1 MTWQLAQTF
10 WVGGLWLLH
19 FVLQPALVEYGL
31 APLLVDEVNAAL
43 SRLLMGFAVFC
54 VMLQVLVLLQN
65 RGWRSLWRDLRGQL
79 LLAVLLLALV
89 YLGVSQW
96 QPEALGWLLFNYL
109 LVALGGLLLILQ
121 PPPGI
126 RGSAD

>member
-1 MTWQLAQTF
+1 
-10 WVGGLWLLH
+10 
-19 FVLQPALVEYGL
+19 
-31 APLLVDEVNAAL
+31 
-43 SRLLMGFAVFC
+43 
-54 VMLQVLVLLQN
+54 
-65 RGWRSLWRDLRGQL
+65 LWRDLRGQL

-96 QPEALGWLLFNYL
+96 QPEALRWLLFNYL

-126 RGSAD
+126 RVAGG